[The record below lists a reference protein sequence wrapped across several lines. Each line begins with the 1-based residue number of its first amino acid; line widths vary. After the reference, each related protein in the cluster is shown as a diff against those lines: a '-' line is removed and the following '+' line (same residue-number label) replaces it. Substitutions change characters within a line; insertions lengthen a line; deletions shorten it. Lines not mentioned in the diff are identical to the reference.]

1 MGIQDKITGILDK
14 AGPILDKAAGKVS
27 PTWGLQRARA
37 RMSLDALGYYQ
48 ENGYVTPG
56 SSRKS
61 MKGVTS
67 TANSPD
73 QDTIE
78 KLDGMRALS
87 RDLSMNSPLA
97 ASILSRHQVLSIGSG
112 LIVQSAIDRDF
123 LGLST
128 EEAEKYEREFE
139 REFDLWA
146 ESTCSD
152 FDGVLSFGNAQALG
166 YLNMLV
172 SGDFFW
178 MPVWRRAPEKDF
190 PYELCVKLIDAD
202 LVRDPVGA
210 ELNNDIQGGVEK
222 KNGKVVAYHVWDGYQ
237 YEWSSGKQPKSKR
250 VPVYD
255 LTGRRQIFH
264 VFDPKRINQR
274 RGVPLLAAVADPL
287 KQLTRLSEAQLM
299 NALVSSFFTV
309 FVRDMSGMGATLQQG
324 LTPVESV
331 TGGGGFGPDGG
342 APQER
347 NEEDAFDLEMGHG
360 TIHLLD
366 DKKDISIADPGK
378 TDQHFD
384 KFWDALAIQVCGGAN
399 IPIEQASM
407 HYTTSYTAARAA
419 ANDVWKHRLKDRS
432 IINKRLNKPVYM
444 EWFQEALLKG
454 RVSAPR
460 FLDDYSYRRAWTGT
474 RWIGPGQGHI
484 DPLKERKASV
494 VAINNQ
500 LSTHEAEAQTADS
513 ERWDRTVDRMG
524 REKRRIE
531 EAGLIDAPDQNE
543 LIGPDGQDDKARDP
557 NEPSEPSEPSAPNQ

>member
-1 MGIQDKITGILDK
+1 MGIQDKITGMIDR
-14 AGPILDKAAGKVS
+14 AGPLLDKAAGKVS
-27 PTWGLQRARA
+27 PVWGLQRARA

-61 MKGVTS
+61 MKGVTA

-73 QDTIE
+73 HDTIG
-78 KLDGMRALS
+78 KLGGMRALS

-97 ASILSRHQVLSIGSG
+97 ASILNRHQVLSIGSG

-128 EEAEKYEREFE
+128 DEAEEYEREFE

-146 ESTCSD
+146 ESTNSD
-152 FDGVLSFGNAQALG
+152 FDGVLSFGDAQALG

-210 ELNNDIQGGVEK
+210 ELNNDIQGGVETN
-222 KNGKVVAYHVWDGYQ
+222 NGKVVAYHVWDGYQ
-237 YEWSSGKQPKSKR
+237 YEWSSGKQSKSRR

-255 LTGRRQIFH
+255 SSGRRQIFH

-274 RGVPLLAAVADPL
+274 RGVPILAAVADPL

-299 NALVSSFFTV
+299 NSLVSSFFTA
-309 FVRDMSGMGATLQQG
+309 FVRDMSGMGALLQQP
-324 LTPVESV
+324 LTPAESV

-342 APQER
+342 APEAK

-360 TIHLLD
+360 NIVYLD
-366 DKKDISIADPGK
+366 DKKDITIADPGK
-378 TDQHFD
+378 TDQHFG
-384 KFWDALAIQVCGGAN
+384 KFWDSLAIQVCGGAN
-399 IPIEQASM
+399 IPIEQASL

-419 ANDVWKHRLKDRS
+419 GNDVWKHRLKDRS
-432 IINKRLNKPVYM
+432 IINRQLNKPVYL

-454 RVSAPR
+454 RVSAHG
-460 FLDDYSYRRAWTGT
+460 FFDDYSYRRAWTGT
-474 RWIGPGQGHI
+474 RWIGPGQGNL

-500 LSTHEAEAQTADS
+500 LSTHDAEAQTADS
-513 ERWDRTVDRMG
+513 ERWDRSVDRMG
-524 REKRRIE
+524 REKRRIQ
-531 EAGLIDAPDQNE
+531 EAGLVDAPDQNE
-543 LIGPDGQDDKARDP
+543 LIVPDGQDDKARDP
-557 NEPSEPSEPSAPNQ
+557 NEPAEPSAPNQ